1 MPQLKS
7 QPCYQP
13 SSKLSIFASCA
24 LICFH
29 SSLEIAS
36 GLILPLICSL
46 RVCSIRSIPL
56 ACNALRNR
64 KISISV
70 SISSRNLP
78 VKCCKSHESSRE
90 SDSVGVASPSLSGIS
105 SSSVGSFS
113 RIFAR
118 VSLSNSCQRLVAM
131 ILVRSRFP
139 SSSTSSRLAAR
150 CHRQSQLTLNP

>member
-1 MPQLKS
+1 MRRYLLPQSESRL
-7 QPCYQP
+7 CYHP
-13 SSKLSIFASCA
+13 SNKLSIFASCA

-46 RVCSIRSIPL
+46 RVCSIRSIPR
-56 ACNALRNR
+56 ACSALRNR

-78 VKCCKSHESSRE
+78 EKCCSSHESSRE

-105 SSSVGSFS
+105 SSNVESFS

-139 SSSTSSRLAAR
+139 GSSTS
-150 CHRQSQLTLNP
+150 